1 MRREDWNAALAIRN
15 FWNDS
20 TTESPPECPLFAS
33 IDHLLA
39 GIVGLKIY
47 PGNAISPCPLCGG
60 EHRWVMLKQLLI
72 FGFDLKPRGENRV
85 LDAFY
90 ESLAEERELYG
101 GEEGYRRMR
110 KEADAFFAKNPSGD
124 IYLL

>member
-15 FWNDS
+15 FWNDP
-20 TTESPPECPLFAS
+20 TTESAPECPLFTS
-33 IDHLLA
+33 IDHLL
-39 GIVGLKIY
+39 VGLVRLKIY
-47 PGNAISPCPLCGG
+47 PGHAISTCPLCGS

-72 FGFDLKPRGENRV
+72 FGCDLKPRGENRV

-110 KEADAFFAKNPSGD
+110 KEAEEFFAANPTGD
-124 IYLL
+124 VYLM

>member
-15 FWNDS
+15 FWNDP
-20 TTESPPECPLFAS
+20 TTESPPECPLFTS
-33 IDHLLA
+33 LDHLLA

-47 PGNAISPCPLCGG
+47 PGNAISKCPLCGG

-110 KEADAFFAKNPSGD
+110 NEAEAFFAANPTGD
-124 IYLL
+124 VYLM